1 MVEQTLRIIDANLN
15 RMGEGLRVLEDA
27 ARFLL
32 NNAALSEE
40 LKALRHELTRV
51 DKTMQGQLLSARR
64 SEEDVAA
71 FINLPTEAEREGPL
85 AIVKANALRVQESL
99 RVLEEFSK
107 MPALA
112 TTLDWEKFKQARFA
126 LYELER
132 RLTSALLRRDKAEK
146 IAGLYVIVDGEAL
159 GGRDEAEVA
168 SQAIRGGAKV
178 IQLRDKQ
185 RSMSELLP
193 IARKLK
199 RVCAE
204 AGVLYIVNDYVDLAL
219 AADADGVHVGQKD
232 LPVKEVRSILPIDKI
247 IGCSAATLDEAIA
260 AEAAGADYIAVGS
273 IYPTSSKAD
282 TRPAGL
288 ETLRQVVEKVS
299 LPVVAIGGINQ
310 TNVSDVIK
318 ARADA
323 VAVISAVVGAEDV
336 EEAARQ
342 LAAAVATKEQEKR

>member
-1 MVEQTLRIIDANLN
+1 MERTLRIIDANLN

-32 NNAALSEE
+32 NDAALSEE

-51 DKTMQGQLLSARR
+51 DESLQVQLLSARR

-71 FINLPTEAEREGPL
+71 FIDLPTEAEREDVL
-85 AIVKANALRVQESL
+85 AIVKANARRVQESL

-107 MPALA
+107 IPALA
-112 TTLDWEKFKQARFA
+112 VTLDWAKFKRARFS

-132 RLTSALLRRDKAEK
+132 RLSSALLRRDKAEK
-146 IAGLYVIVDGEAL
+146 IAGLYVIVDGETL
-159 GGRDEAEVA
+159 RGRPDGIGEAEVA
-168 SQAIRGGAKV
+168 RQAIRGGAKV

-185 RSMSELLP
+185 KSMSELLP
-193 IARKLK
+193 IARELK

-204 AGVLYIVNDYVDLAL
+204 QGALFIVNDYVDLAL

-232 LPVKEVRSILPIDKI
+232 LPVVEVRSILPIDKI

-260 AEAAGADYIAVGS
+260 AEAAGADYVAVGS

-299 LPVVAIGGINQ
+299 VPVVAIGGINPD
-310 TNVSDVIK
+310 NVRDVIS
-318 ARADA
+318 AGAHA
-323 VAVISAVVGAEDV
+323 VAVISAVAGAEDV
-336 EEAARQ
+336 EGAARQ
-342 LAAAVATKEQEKR
+342 LVAAMEP